1 MYAPVT
7 NRVLIWP
14 TAASAENIGKQY
26 CPHQI
31 SGKLAPAIH
40 FVKFLPPLP
49 FSIEVTLKY
58 WKPVVVAALKF
69 KRKPNWKEFVKR
81 K

>member
-1 MYAPVT
+1 MSLLLT
-7 NRVLIWP
+7 ESLSSQMLLRILENN
-14 TAASAENIGKQY
+14 TAL
-26 CPHQI
+26 HQI